1 MRVRWA
7 LSTKWDFV
15 CKKLRDNFVSLAIM
29 YIARIG
35 TETHWIIPIFVWFP
49 GVLGYFMGLGYW
61 VLGSWGSGLRLSFV
75 SQQKN
80 KSSQRKREINA
91 HDSLWNNVVVFC
103 LFFKLY
109 TATHLIQKQWFS
121 DCAKKNDKTKN
132 KSHKW
137 KNKLCTEVT
146 CQCFANMTI
155 IYFWELCNRN

>member
-1 MRVRWA
+1 MRFCLQKV
-7 LSTKWDFV
+7 
-15 CKKLRDNFVSLAIM
+15 
-29 YIARIG
+29 ARQFCFTCDHVILQGPERKHIG
-35 TETHWIIPIFVWFP
+35 SSPWLP

-91 HDSLWNNVVVFC
+91 HDSLLNNVVVFC

-121 DCAKKNDKTKN
+121 DCAKKMIKKN

-155 IYFWELCNRN
+155 IYFWELCDRN